1 MNKTA
6 IEWCDYTV
14 NPVKGL
20 CPVACPY
27 CYARRMYKRLKWDE
41 TIRLDLKTLLDIRK
55 VPKGSRVFIGSTME
69 LFGPWVRDEWISE
82 IIRYCGSW
90 PDITFIFLTKRPW
103 ELPKFNPW
111 PDNCWVGMSA
121 TNHSQIG
128 DIPIMGDVQAK
139 VRFVSFEPLLDYT
152 PPDLRWVQWV
162 IIGQQTPVKDDI
174 PAWWIADIE
183 NEAFV
188 RRVPV
193 FHKDNLRILPG
204 VRRREFPC

>member
-6 IEWCDYTV
+6 IEWCDYSV

-20 CPVACPY
+20 CPVACSY
-27 CYARRMYKRLKWDE
+27 CYARRMYKRFHWDE
-41 TIRLDLKTLLDIRK
+41 AIRRAPGWAIPLEKAK
-55 VPKGSRVFIGSTME
+55 PGRVFVGSTME
-69 LFGPWVRDEWISE
+69 LFGPWVEPGYLKGIIDEVSDF
-82 IIRYCGSW
+82 
-90 PDITFIFLTKRPW
+90 PQHTFIFLTKRPW

-121 TNHSQIG
+121 TNMSQIG

-162 IIGQQTPVKDDI
+162 IIGQQTPVRNDI

-188 RRVPV
+188 RGVPV
-193 FHKDNLRILPG
+193 FHKNNLRILPD
-204 VRRREFPC
+204 VRRQEFPC